1 MKILLTG
8 AGGFLGKQIT
18 RSLLMAG
25 QNDLRLHFRNRAP
38 AGLIESLQQEFPQ
51 AKLETAGAN
60 LIARGSFDAMLEG
73 VDCVIHAA
81 AGMKGAAADMFA
93 NTVMGSRNVFEA
105 CGRVGTKR
113 IVLISSFAVYKT
125 DAMKPGDTLG
135 EHTPIEPVGVDKGPY
150 GYAKTRQE
158 HMFLDYAKQHGF
170 ETVILRPG
178 VIYGP
183 GGGALSPRVGLKA
196 MGLFA
201 SLGNGALL
209 PLTYVENCADAVAR
223 AAVHAP
229 SGSAF
234 AVVDDQIPT
243 CRQYLDGYLKNVQK
257 MRVVTLPFGAFL
269 WVSGKLVAYNRKSKG
284 QMPAVFTPY
293 VVKSMYTPIRYSN
306 DGLKKIGWTQRVP
319 TPEGLSRT
327 YAWLKAQLPS
337 R

>member
-1 MKILLTG
+1 MKILVTG
-8 AGGFLGKQIT
+8 AGGFLGKQIA
-18 RSLLMAG
+18 RSLLMQG
-25 QNDLRLHFRNRAP
+25 QNDLRLHFRNKAP
-38 AGLIESLQQEFPQ
+38 AGFIESLVKEFPQ
-51 AKLETAGAN
+51 AQIETAAAN
-60 LIARGSFDAMLEG
+60 LLARGSFDAMLQG
-73 VDCVIHAA
+73 VDGVIHAA

-105 CGRVGTKR
+105 CGKTGIQR
-113 IVLISSFAVYKT
+113 ITLISSFAVYKT
-125 DAMKPGDTLG
+125 DGMKPGDTLG
-135 EHTPIEPVGVDKGPY
+135 EDTPIEPVGVDKGPY

-158 HMFLDYAKQHGF
+158 HMFMEFAAQYGF

-234 AVVDDQIPT
+234 AVTDDNIPT

-257 MRVVTLPFGAFL
+257 MRVIPLSFGLFL
-269 WVSGKLVAYNRKSKG
+269 WVSKKLVAYNKASKG

-306 DGLKKIGWTQRVP
+306 EGLKRIGWTQRVP
-319 TPEGLSRT
+319 TADGLSRT
-327 YAWLKAQLPS
+327 YAWLKSQLP

>member
-1 MKILLTG
+1 MKILVTG
-8 AGGFLGKQIT
+8 AGGFLGKQIA
-18 RSLLMAG
+18 RSLLRQG
-25 QNDLRLHFRNRAP
+25 QNDLRLHFRNKAP
-38 AGLIESLQQEFPQ
+38 GGFIESLQKEFPQ
-51 AKLETAGAN
+51 AHLETAGAN
-60 LIARGSFDAMLEG
+60 LISRGSFDAMLQG

-105 CGRVGTKR
+105 CGKVGVKR

-125 DAMKPGDTLG
+125 DAMRPGDVLDDSIG
-135 EHTPIEPVGVDKGPY
+135 VEPVGVEKGPY

-158 HMFLDYAKQHGF
+158 HMFREFQQQYGF

-196 MGLFA
+196 MGIFV
-201 SLGNGALL
+201 SLGGKAIL

-229 SGSAF
+229 NGSAF
-234 AVVDDQIPT
+234 SVVDDNLPT
-243 CRQYLDGYLKNVQK
+243 CRQYLDGYLRNVQK
-257 MRVVTLPFGAFL
+257 MRVVPLSFGMFMRA
-269 WVSGKLVAYNRKSKG
+269 SQMLVNYHKKSKG

-293 VVKSMYTPIRYSN
+293 VVRSMYTPIRYSN
-306 DGLKKIGWTQRVP
+306 DGLKRIGWSQRIP
-319 TPEGLSRT
+319 TTEALKRT
-327 YAWLKAQLPS
+327 YSWLKEQLPA
-337 R
+337 

>member
-1 MKILLTG
+1 MKILVTG
-8 AGGFLGKQIT
+8 AGGFLGKQIA
-18 RSLLMAG
+18 RSLLMQG
-25 QNDLRLHFRNRAP
+25 NLDLRLHFRNKAP
-38 AGLIESLQQEFPQ
+38 SGLIESLQKEFPQ
-51 AKLETAGAN
+51 AQIEPVAAN
-60 LIARGSFDAMLEG
+60 LLVPGSFDATLQG

-105 CGRVGTKR
+105 CGKAGIRR

-125 DAMKPGDTLG
+125 DQMRPGDVLDKAIG
-135 EHTPIEPVGVDKGPY
+135 IEPVGVDKGPY

-158 HMFLDYAKQHGF
+158 HMFMDYSKQYGF

-196 MGLFA
+196 MGVFV
-201 SLGNGALL
+201 SLGGKAKL
-209 PLTYVENCADAVAR
+209 PLTFVENCADAVAR

-229 SGSAF
+229 NGSAYS
-234 AVVDDQIPT
+234 VVDDHLPS
-243 CRQYLDGYLKNVQK
+243 CRQYLDGYLQNVQK
-257 MRVVTLPFGAFL
+257 MRVIPLPFRMFL
-269 WVSGKLVAYNRKSKG
+269 WASQVLVNYHKRSKG

-293 VVKSMYTPIRYSN
+293 VVRSMYTPIRYSN
-306 DGLKKIGWTQRVP
+306 DGLKQIGWSQRVP

-327 YAWLKAQLPS
+327 YSWLKSQLP